1 MRIDIM
7 QEGTTLVPTSMVK
20 LARLGRNIILT
31 TLINRR
37 SGLAFIHVLSQTF
50 SMAVKP

>member
-1 MRIDIM
+1 M
-7 QEGTTLVPTSMVK
+7 LVPTSMVK
-20 LARLGRNIILT
+20 LAQLGRNTTCILT

-37 SGLAFIHVLSQTF
+37 SGLAFIHVLSQAL